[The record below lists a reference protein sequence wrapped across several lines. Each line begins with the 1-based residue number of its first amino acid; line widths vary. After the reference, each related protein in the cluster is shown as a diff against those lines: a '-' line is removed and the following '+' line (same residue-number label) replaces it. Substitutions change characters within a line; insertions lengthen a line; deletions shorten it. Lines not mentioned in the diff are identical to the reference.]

1 MQIEALRLDNKLNYH
16 ISVDDSVEPDN
27 TLVPPLILQPFIEN
41 SIWHGIAPKQG
52 DGQIDLLIKK
62 DENMLEYV
70 VEDNGVGRLAT
81 HTEDKKKGSFGVKIT
96 RNRID
101 IINHLKNT
109 NGSIN
114 LLDKTEG
121 LRVKIRLPLEL
132 QF

>member
-1 MQIEALRLDNKLNYH
+1 MQIEALRLENKLDYH
-16 ISVDDSVEPDN
+16 ISIDESVEPEN
-27 TLVPPLILQPFIEN
+27 TLVPPLLLQPFIEN

-52 DGQIDLLIKK
+52 DGQIDILIKK

-70 VEDNGVGRLAT
+70 VEDNGVGRSEAHT
-81 HTEDKKKGSFGVKIT
+81 HTKKKGSFGVKIT

-114 LLDKTEG
+114 LLDKPEG
-121 LRVKIRLPLEL
+121 LRVEIRLPLEL